1 MVRGGFFSSY
11 LIGFDLFH
19 NFWQLTTVIQFVLSI
34 YVAHANTSDSF
45 GYQSAVF
52 AAIWSMLLTLCF
64 TGVGSF
70 VIFGDQKLT
79 ELQVGLFLGASTM
92 LSELFFALMVIFYI
106 LGTNADPNSQRK
118 RYQLS
123 SV

>member
-1 MVRGGFFSSY
+1 
-11 LIGFDLFH
+11 
-19 NFWQLTTVIQFVLSI
+19 
-34 YVAHANTSDSF
+34 
-45 GYQSAVF
+45 
-52 AAIWSMLLTLCF
+52 MLLTLCF

-70 VIFGDQKLT
+70 VIFSGQKLT
-79 ELQVGLFLGASTM
+79 ELQVGLFPGASTM

-123 SV
+123 SVSTSRPYLYTA